1 MNLKNSTR
9 FQKYYLTTQ
18 NTLPFRFA
26 LKSTH
31 SETLFSKW
39 KLIGF
44 TIFVNVLIIMFIGV
58 ATLTSTKT
66 KTVLECQTV
75 EASKVKDLVHTK
87 SILID
92 FFFHV
97 KMLASIIV
105 IYFYFHVKGLIYV
118 FFSYQSTLGK
128 VFWTTSIIL
137 VK

>member
-1 MNLKNSTR
+1 
-9 FQKYYLTTQ
+9 
-18 NTLPFRFA
+18 
-26 LKSTH
+26 
-31 SETLFSKW
+31 
-39 KLIGF
+39 
-44 TIFVNVLIIMFIGV
+44 MFIGV

-97 KMLASIIV
+97 KMLASIN
-105 IYFYFHVKGLIYV
+105 
-118 FFSYQSTLGK
+118 GK